1 MKQNYA
7 VALDS
12 CYMFTKKNVEHGIK
26 HDIYSAY
33 GVYINNTFLNFK
45 AVSMNTLQFKQMMN
59 LTNRLVCNIIM
70 FGEVNLLQTLTIPK
84 SLEYSKALPLNR
96 IDYCGKTFANLRE

>member
-1 MKQNYA
+1 MNTYIITDVINFETVMKQNYA

-33 GVYINNTFLNFK
+33 GVYINNTFLNFT
-45 AVSMNTLQFKQMMN
+45 AVSMNTLQFK
-59 LTNRLVCNIIM
+59 
-70 FGEVNLLQTLTIPK
+70 
-84 SLEYSKALPLNR
+84 
-96 IDYCGKTFANLRE
+96 

>member
-1 MKQNYA
+1 
-7 VALDS
+7 
-12 CYMFTKKNVEHGIK
+12 
-26 HDIYSAY
+26 
-33 GVYINNTFLNFK
+33 
-45 AVSMNTLQFKQMMN
+45 MMN